1 MLTVFLEV
9 VLPVAL
15 VALLGGAVGRWRSV
29 AVAPISAL
37 VFYLFSPALV
47 FHSMATTEL
56 SAAVSARIVG
66 VMVITFLVM
75 YIASLAWSLAR
86 GHDASMRAG
95 FALGATTPNSGNM
108 GLPVALLA
116 FGELGLQVAVMSFVA
131 GAFIVNTAGIAVAAM
146 AGGSRREALRA
157 PFRYP
162 SLYAAFVGAAV
173 NAFDIDLPVTIAAP
187 SESLAAAA
195 VPTMLVVLGLQLQ
208 HAGGRDKIVD
218 TAAVNIVRLLVAP
231 AAAWL
236 GVILLGVEGVTR
248 DTLIV
253 LAAMPTAVTTIIL
266 ATEFKAQPAFVTR
279 VVVTTTL
286 SSMLTLTLL
295 IALVR

>member
-1 MLTVFLEV
+1 MLNVFLEV

-15 VALLGGAVGRWRSV
+15 VAILGGIVGRWRAV
-29 AVAPISAL
+29 PVAPISAI

-56 SAAVSARIVG
+56 SVDASARIVG
-66 VMVITFLVM
+66 VMVITFVAM
-75 YIASLAWSLAR
+75 YITSLAWSMAR

-146 AGGSRREALRA
+146 AGGSRREALGA

-162 SLYAAFVGAAV
+162 ALYAAIVGAAV
-173 NAFDIDLPVTIAAP
+173 NVFDVDLPVAIEAP
-187 SESLAAAA
+187 AESLAAAA
-195 VPTMLVVLGLQLQ
+195 IPTMLVVLGLQLQ
-208 HAGGRDKIVD
+208 HAVGREHIVD
-218 TAAVNIVRLLVAP
+218 TAAVNLVRLVVAP

-236 GVILLGVEGVTR
+236 GVVLLGLEGVTR

-266 ATEFKAQPAFVTR
+266 ATEFRAQPAFVTR
-279 VVVTTTL
+279 TVVTTTL
-286 SSMLTLTLL
+286 TSMLTLTLL
-295 IALVR
+295 ISLVR